1 MYKHHIQDH
10 TALVPAE
17 SCRIIAAGGDIE
29 ERKWIEDGMER
40 SVLRIKYS
48 IESKGQSVVPSRS
61 FGDFYYKQN
70 SIDGQVRVCS

>member
-1 MYKHHIQDH
+1 
-10 TALVPAE
+10 VPAE

-48 IESKGQSVVPSRS
+48 TESKGQSVVPSRS

-70 SIDGQVRVCS
+70 SIEGQVSVLLYSNTLEV